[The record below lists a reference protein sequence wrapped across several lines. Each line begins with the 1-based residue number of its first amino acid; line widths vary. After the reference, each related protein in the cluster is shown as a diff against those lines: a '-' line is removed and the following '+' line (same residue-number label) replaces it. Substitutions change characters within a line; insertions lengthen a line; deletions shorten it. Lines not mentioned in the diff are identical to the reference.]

1 MAVSHSVLLKWLRA
15 AGEPSRLRLLGLCAD
30 AGLSVCDL
38 AQVLAQ
44 SEPRVSR
51 HLKILCEA
59 GLIERS
65 RQGQWVHY
73 RLAANAQAMSFV
85 RGLLAQVERRDPV
98 LLGDRTRARAVST
111 PETGEPAAGEQSRLG
126 RTLAGFATA
135 SGLTAPLGAVLVVG
149 VHHPQLLECAAAAA
163 RQCTA
168 LAPSRRAAQA
178 ASAFAQQRGFAC
190 RVVKAASTE
199 GFRAEDFARA
209 GSFFDAVILDH
220 PASGAEAL
228 ARLLAQVRSLM
239 TPTGRLWIF
248 ERYES
253 LESAHERVVEHP
265 LARLRR
271 LLGAAGLYCER
282 LSPIEA
288 DGEHVLAAVS
298 RVEAALPGQLG
309 VGGAPGAAAR
319 T

>member
-1 MAVSHSVLLKWLRA
+1 MMVSHSLLLRWLRA
-15 AGEPSRLRLLGLCAD
+15 AGEPSRLRLLALCTD
-30 AGLSVCDL
+30 AAFSVSDL
-38 AQVLAQ
+38 ARVLAQ

-65 RQGQWVHY
+65 PQGQWVHY
-73 RLAANAQAMSFV
+73 RLTASAPAASFV
-85 RGLLAQVERRDPV
+85 RGLLAQMERRDPL
-98 LLGDRTRARAVST
+98 LLGDMSAARALAT
-111 PETGEPAAGEQSRLG
+111 PERHGVAQAAHSRLG
-126 RTLAGFATA
+126 RALAEFAAA
-135 SGLTAPLGAVLVVG
+135 SGLRAPLGSVLVVG
-149 VHHPQLLECAAAAA
+149 VNHLQLLEACAVAA

-168 LAPSRRAAQA
+168 IAHSRRTAQSAA
-178 ASAFAQQRGFAC
+178 AFAQQRRFAC
-190 RVVKAASTE
+190 RVLKPATAGASDAAGLAQT
-199 GFRAEDFARA
+199 
-209 GSFFDAVILDH
+209 GSSFDAVILDH
-220 PASGAEAL
+220 PVTGGDAL
-228 ARLLAQVRSLM
+228 ARLLAQARSLLA
-239 TPTGRLWIF
+239 PAGRLWIF

-271 LLGAAGLYCER
+271 LLGAAGLQCER

-298 RVEAALPGQLG
+298 SVAAALP
-309 VGGAPGAAAR
+309 AAASPR